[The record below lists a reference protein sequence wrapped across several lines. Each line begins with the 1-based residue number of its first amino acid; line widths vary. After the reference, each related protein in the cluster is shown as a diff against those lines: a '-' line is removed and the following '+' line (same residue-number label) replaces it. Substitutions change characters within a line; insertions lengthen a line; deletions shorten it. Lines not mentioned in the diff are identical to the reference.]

1 MSRGKWKEIRFAKEK
16 LVYKDETRKHSPY
29 GIFMRQIKIV
39 DKRMQNSR
47 IIEQTEGAVKS
58 GPVKR
63 GETAALWADDTK
75 EKPGT

>member
-1 MSRGKWKEIRFAKEK
+1 MAELQNKRRGI
-16 LVYKDETRKHSPY
+16 
-29 GIFMRQIKIV
+29 
-39 DKRMQNSR
+39 
-47 IIEQTEGAVKS
+47 VKS